1 MPGLLRICTAGSVDD
16 GKSTL
21 IGRLLY
27 DSQAVYEDQVK
38 SVQAATRNKTA
49 GPIDFSLFTDGL
61 RAEREQ
67 GITIDVAYRYFATA
81 RRKFI
86 LADTPGHEQYT
97 RNMATGASTADV
109 AILLVDARH
118 GVKEQTRR
126 HARIAHLLGISS
138 FILAVNKMDL
148 IDFDRGV
155 FEAICDDFA
164 GLAGEA
170 TVTPIPMSAL
180 HGDNVTVP
188 SERTPWFTGQSLL
201 EHLETVDVERQHAAA
216 PFRMPVQ
223 LVLRPDQEFRGYAGQ
238 IASGTIRPGDKITV
252 WPSGWTS
259 TVARIVTWDG
269 DLDVAQ
275 APMSVT
281 LVLEDELDISRGDV
295 LAVGP
300 IQLHRRVSANV
311 VWMDERPLDPGRVY
325 LLKHNTRVA
334 TAEVD
339 RGLALNEIGTLDR
352 DRVAAARL
360 RSLHRQ
366 PHDRQLRA
374 DRPGDE
380 LHGRGGDDPAPSA
393 IARRGR
399 RRRRRDGGR
408 AAGAR
413 GARGGHR
420 CRRRGSCSPPARGGA
435 HMSDAL
441 KLVADE
447 LAGAKA
453 PCVTSSFQ
461 AECVVLVHMLR
472 EVAPDIPVLF
482 LDTVHHFPQTIAYRD
497 ELASRW
503 GLNLVTL
510 RAAEPAPGLW
520 QQDTKAC
527 CGKHKVEPLFGALAN
542 YDVWFTGLRR
552 AQSASRAALE
562 EVEPFKLP
570 GGQVLRKVSPL
581 ASWSTKEV
589 WAYAKAHD
597 IPLLPLYDLGYTS
610 VGCEPCTTLPVDPG
624 NDRSGR
630 WQGQKL
636 ECGIHIQ
643 ADR

>member
-38 SVQAATRNKTA
+38 SVEAATRNKTA

-138 FILAVNKMDL
+138 FILAINKMDL
-148 IDFDRGV
+148 LGFDRGV
-155 FEAICDDFA
+155 FDAICDDFA

-170 TVTPIPMSAL
+170 TVTPIPLSAL

-188 SERTPWFTGQSLL
+188 SDRTPWFTGQSLL
-201 EHLETVDVERQHAAA
+201 QYLETVDVARQRGTA

-238 IASGTIRPGDKITV
+238 IASGTIRPGDRVTA

-259 TVARIVTWDG
+259 QVARIVTWDG
-269 DLDVAQ
+269 DLEMAH

-295 LAVGP
+295 LAVGS
-300 IQLHRRVSANV
+300 IEVHRHFTADV

-339 RGLALNEIGTLDR
+339 RAMALNEIGTLTVTASQPLVFDPYRENRTTGSFVLIDPATNFTAGAGMILRHVR
-352 DRVAAARL
+352 DDDVAGIGSAAERLALAARAAATDAEAIEAVRRL
-360 RSLHRQ
+360 LEHSLLSH
-366 PHDRQLRA
+366 
-374 DRPGDE
+374 E
-380 LHGRGGDDPAPSA
+380 
-393 IARRGR
+393 RR
-399 RRRRRDGGR
+399 
-408 AAGAR
+408 
-413 GARGGHR
+413 H
-420 CRRRGSCSPPARGGA
+420 
-435 HMSDAL
+435 
-441 KLVADE
+441 
-447 LAGAKA
+447 
-453 PCVTSSFQ
+453 
-461 AECVVLVHMLR
+461 
-472 EVAPDIPVLF
+472 
-482 LDTVHHFPQTIAYRD
+482 
-497 ELASRW
+497 
-503 GLNLVTL
+503 
-510 RAAEPAPGLW
+510 
-520 QQDTKAC
+520 
-527 CGKHKVEPLFGALAN
+527 
-542 YDVWFTGLRR
+542 
-552 AQSASRAALE
+552 
-562 EVEPFKLP
+562 
-570 GGQVLRKVSPL
+570 
-581 ASWSTKEV
+581 
-589 WAYAKAHD
+589 
-597 IPLLPLYDLGYTS
+597 
-610 VGCEPCTTLPVDPG
+610 
-624 NDRSGR
+624 
-630 WQGQKL
+630 
-636 ECGIHIQ
+636 
-643 ADR
+643 